1 MLGTSSGI
9 HPAHARR
16 YIRRVQSNAT
26 ENPIQHFKTYNPTAI
41 ENSVWNANGTDEVI
55 SFLIEMPEHVIT
67 KDNISAVQLLE
78 TVKLVQENW
87 VEAGKRPEK
96 CVHPWMSHN
105 VSNTINVKES
115 EWEDVEE
122 FIYENRESFAG
133 ISLLGSTGDLDY
145 PQAPFTKVLTVQEIV
160 NKYGKGCIYASG
172 LIVDALHAFNNNLWR
187 ACDAALG
194 VFEVQEPKVPEKLND
209 EIMQKLQSEWVHCN
223 LQKDWV
229 RRAKQ
234 FAERHLHNNIKEL
247 TYLLKDINNN
257 KLWEDLTRVYKDVDY
272 SNMHEEED
280 NTKLMENVA
289 CAGGACSTF

>member
-1 MLGTSSGI
+1 
-9 HPAHARR
+9 
-16 YIRRVQSNAT
+16 
-26 ENPIQHFKTYNPTAI
+26 
-41 ENSVWNANGTDEVI
+41 
-55 SFLIEMPEHVIT
+55 
-67 KDNISAVQLLE
+67 
-78 TVKLVQENW
+78 
-87 VEAGKRPEK
+87 
-96 CVHPWMSHN
+96 MSHN

-133 ISLLGSTGDLDY
+133 ISLLPSTGDLDY
-145 PQAPFTKVLTVQEIV
+145 LQAPFTKVLTVEEIV
-160 NKYGKGCIYASG
+160 DKYGKSCIYASG

-209 EIMQKLQSEWVHCN
+209 EIIEKLQLEWVNCN

-234 FAERHLHNNIKEL
+234 FAQRHLQNNVKEL

-257 KLWEDLTRVYKDVDY
+257 KLWEDLSRVHKDVDY
-272 SNMHEEED
+272 TDMYEEED
-280 NTKLMENVA
+280 NTKLMEAVA